1 MTLLQHPF
9 CAPLGLYFEN
19 GEDAHVTIVSSR
31 YLPERLPLLP
41 NR

>member
-9 CAPLGLYFEN
+9 WAPLGLCFEN
-19 GEDAHVTIVSSR
+19 GEDAHVVIVSSQD
-31 YLPERLPLLP
+31 LPERLPLLP